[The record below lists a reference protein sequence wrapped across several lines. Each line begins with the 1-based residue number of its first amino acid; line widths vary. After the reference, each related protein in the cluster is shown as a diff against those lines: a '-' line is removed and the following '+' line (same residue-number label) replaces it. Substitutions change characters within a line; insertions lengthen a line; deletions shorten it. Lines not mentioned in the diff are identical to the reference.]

1 MDDSFSKGGG
11 DDAAQHTP
19 PPTSTT
25 PIGPITRSRAKT
37 IHDKVNSLLSR
48 YTFDISVNGSLPHGD
63 TFCMLSY
70 EPPRERQEVAKED
83 QEGGREDEGAD
94 QEDGQEDEEA
104 GRKKRALMPTGISGS
119 DLTRNI
125 RLNPE
130 YPIQP

>member
-1 MDDSFSKGGG
+1 M
-11 DDAAQHTP
+11 
-19 PPTSTT
+19 
-25 PIGPITRSRAKT
+25 
-37 IHDKVNSLLSR
+37 NSLLSR

-70 EPPRERQEVAKED
+70 EPPRERQEVAKEG
-83 QEGGREDEGAD
+83 QEGG
-94 QEDGQEDEEA
+94 QEEEEA

>member
-1 MDDSFSKGGG
+1 MDDSFSRGG
-11 DDAAQHTP
+11 DDAVQPTQP
-19 PPTSTT
+19 VKPTS
-25 PIGPITRSRAKT
+25 PSGPITRSRAKA
-37 IHDKVNSLLSR
+37 IHDKVHSLLSL
-48 YTFDISVNGSLPHGD
+48 YTFDVSVNGSLPHGD